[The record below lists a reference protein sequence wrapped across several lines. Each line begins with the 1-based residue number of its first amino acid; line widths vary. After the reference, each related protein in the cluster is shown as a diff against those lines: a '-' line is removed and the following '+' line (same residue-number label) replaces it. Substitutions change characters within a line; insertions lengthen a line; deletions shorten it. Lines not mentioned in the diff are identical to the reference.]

1 MKKTMTFII
10 AAAMSA
16 AVLAGCGNDAAGSSS
31 SSASSSSASSEA
43 SSVST
48 ASSGSQEEEDL
59 EYVSGDFT
67 FDECVELPNYK
78 GLKLTKEVTKITD
91 DMIDSYYSSR
101 MTAETLTDP
110 DAKIEEGDIVNTDF
124 EAKFGDGDYGDPQGT
139 DFNVTIG
146 SGTTI
151 DGFEDGL
158 KGHKVG
164 DEVYLD
170 LKFPDDYYS
179 ADYAGKDVTFHITVK
194 EIKRMPE
201 PSDEWVNTYTNGEYT
216 TVKDYDVYIKD
227 YLEELALKDAKTSLR
242 QSAWQEVFQSAK
254 FKKLPEE
261 YINEGKEAIEE
272 QVESAMSNYG
282 IETKEEYI
290 EQSGMTQEQ
299 YDEYVKSYSES
310 YAKSKLIVYAI
321 WEKEGLS
328 EDDKLYKDALK
339 ELVDAASSTEED
351 MIEQYGEDNVRDYC
365 RSMAVNDYIIENAD
379 VKEVEVDG

>member
-43 SSVST
+43 SSVSA
-48 ASSGSQEEEDL
+48 ASSSSQEEEDL

-91 DMIDSYYSSR
+91 DMI
-101 MTAETLTDP
+101 
-110 DAKIEEGDIVNTDF
+110 DF

-227 YLEELALKDAKTSLR
+227 YLEEMAQKDAKTSLR

-310 YAKSKLIVYAI
+310 YAKSKLIVYSI

-339 ELVDAASSTEED
+339 ELVDAASSTEDD

-365 RSMAVNDYIIENAD
+365 RSMAVNDYIIENSD